1 MKLKN
6 ILVPALAAVMTV
18 GVTSCED
25 LLKVESRVVMYED
38 QNTLDYATDTVYS
51 VMGIVNK
58 IQKIADRTVILNE
71 VRGDL
76 VSVTDHASQSLRDIY
91 NFGLS
96 NLQANNEYDNPV
108 DYYAVINNCNYFLAN
123 ADTAYVRNHENVFLK
138 EYIAVLSFRAWT
150 YLQMA
155 QAYGKV
161 YFVDQPILSGDMADA
176 SKYEL
181 LDIKSLA
188 DKLALDFE
196 DRFLDYES
204 PAYGSLGGGTTGA
217 GVQSESHNA
226 SDLFIPVRVILGDLY
241 LWSEQYAKAAKM
253 YQEYLTYSQQERPT
267 TTAGVLWFSSDFIY
281 LGDDNYSGTFG
292 KNMTPITY
300 IPMEADDYNGIVSE
314 LPNVFNSTEDNDYW
328 FQLTYSPALA
338 GLSARQNF
346 CYHDINLRTGY
357 EMPMYVEDKM
367 NQENIL
373 LRGDLRL
380 QSILTTKVEKNT
392 SEGVNLNSNRQTLA
406 KVYAEKISIYRNDVI
421 YLRLAEALNRC
432 GLPQTAFAILK
443 SGLCFESLN
452 DGSIDSQELA
462 NANSLGININGFSYF
477 DAGYMRAASTTRTF
491 DGLSYTSIYST
502 YYEPNTYN
510 TIGIHSRGSGDA
522 AIDTTYVIPSLAT
535 MQDSIR
541 FVEERIVDE
550 MALETSFEGYRF
562 GDLMRVSMH
571 RAQDAGC
578 AGYGGYADNAFL
590 ASKVAA
596 RGSVNPEEMD
606 QALYTKLLGDGTS
619 FNANW
624 FLKIVR

>member
-76 VSVTDHASQSLRDIY
+76 VSVSDHASQSLRDIY

-96 NLQANNEYDNPV
+96 NLQADNEYDNPV
-108 DYYAVINNCNYFLAN
+108 DFYAVINNCNYFLAN

-176 SKYEL
+176 SNYEL

-188 DKLALDFE
+188 EKLALDFE

-217 GVQSESHNA
+217 GAQSESHNA
-226 SDLFIPVRVILGDLY
+226 TDLFIPVRVILGDLY

-314 LPNVFNSTEDNDYW
+314 LPNIFNSTEDNDYW

-380 QSILTTKVEKNT
+380 QSVLTTKVEKNT

-443 SGLCFESLN
+443 SGLCYESLS
-452 DGSIDSQELA
+452 DGSIDSSELTLA
-462 NANSLGININGFSYF
+462 TSLGINIGSFSYF

-596 RGSVNPEEMD
+596 RESVDPEEMD

>member
-76 VSVTDHASQSLRDIY
+76 VSVSDHASQSLRDIY

-96 NLQANNEYDNPV
+96 NLQADNEYDNPV
-108 DYYAVINNCNYFLAN
+108 DFYAVINNCNYFLAN

-176 SKYEL
+176 SNYEL

-188 DKLALDFE
+188 EKLALDFE

-217 GVQSESHNA
+217 GAQSESHNA
-226 SDLFIPVRVILGDLY
+226 TDLFIPVRVILGDLY

-253 YQEYLTYSQQERPT
+253 YQEYLIYSQQERPT

-314 LPNVFNSTEDNDYW
+314 LPNIFNSTEDNDYW

-380 QSILTTKVEKNT
+380 QSVLTTKVEKNT

-443 SGLCFESLN
+443 SGLCYESLS
-452 DGSIDSQELA
+452 DGSIDSSELTLA
-462 NANSLGININGFSYF
+462 TSLGINIGSFSYF

-596 RGSVNPEEMD
+596 RESVDPEEMD